1 MQSYYDD
8 GYENEDEDKI
18 QQFQK
23 NLGNFKTNPNG
34 NYTVELTFKGVNW
47 LIEIKNIDMDTYKI
61 IARSNV
67 KVDED
72 ELDILKKYLVDE
84 GFEHAARQHNLFW

>member
-1 MQSYYDD
+1 MEAYYDD
-8 GYENEDEDKI
+8 ESENEI
-18 QQFQK
+18 QEFQK
-23 NLGNFKTNPNG
+23 KLGNFKTNPNG
-34 NYTVELTFKGVNW
+34 NYKIQLTFKGVNW
-47 LIEIKNIDMDTYKI
+47 KIEIKNIDMDSYKI

-72 ELDILKKYLVDE
+72 ELEILKKYLIDE